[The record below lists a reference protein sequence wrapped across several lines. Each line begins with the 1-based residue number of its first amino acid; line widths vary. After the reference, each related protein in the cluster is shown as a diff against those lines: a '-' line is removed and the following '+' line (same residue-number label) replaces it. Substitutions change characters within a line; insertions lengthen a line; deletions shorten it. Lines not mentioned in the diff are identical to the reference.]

1 MELYELRCAAKLR
14 VWGLKRSV
22 LPDTEFF
29 KETAAE
35 ALCSELDGRLKQAF
49 FAYATALDAQINFA
63 LTELMSLSALGETA
77 RRLKL
82 EDKLSTALEWSTGR
96 RDLGGDPL
104 ATAIKSRFAALVDR
118 RNVIAHSLKAA
129 AIKQAELEDAVF
141 LFLVLSMVLETKS
154 LDMGDLTRAFDLK
167 AKVKEKDRLPSRED
181 LD

>member
-1 MELYELRCAAKLR
+1 M
-14 VWGLKRSV
+14 
-22 LPDTEFF
+22 
-29 KETAAE
+29 
-35 ALCSELDGRLKQAF
+35 
-49 FAYATALDAQINFA
+49 
-63 LTELMSLSALGETA
+63 
-77 RRLKL
+77 
-82 EDKLSTALEWSTGR
+82 
-96 RDLGGDPL
+96 
-104 ATAIKSRFAALVDR
+104 DR